1 MLYIKLGFQNL
12 FPELLNF
19 GSALSA
25 ERLFYKLCFL
35 FSWLNGFS
43 PFSYFYFSFNR
54 IATLHAYIG
63 ENILI
68 MTSQKLFYFLI
79 ALPDP
84 AELAARFLLA
94 QDRCGVVWNES

>member
-1 MLYIKLGFQNL
+1 MIQPGLQRDFSISFASYFLGL
-12 FPELLNF
+12 IGFPL
-19 GSALSA
+19 
-25 ERLFYKLCFL
+25 FL
-35 FSWLNGFS
+35 F
-43 PFSYFYFSFNR
+43 FSFNR
-54 IATLHAYIG
+54 ITTLHAYIG

-84 AELAARFLLA
+84 AELAAWFLLA